1 MTDAMY
7 EIQINL
13 FQKQE
18 VSLIISKTSPTL
30 MTLML
35 FIGLLGELIILGKP
49 LPHSAISFNRNVKL
63 SCKHIQLEMLE
74 RSATRMSKL

>member
-1 MTDAMY
+1 
-7 EIQINL
+7 
-13 FQKQE
+13 
-18 VSLIISKTSPTL
+18 

-63 SCKHIQLEMLE
+63 SCKHKQLEMLE
-74 RSATRMSKL
+74 RSTTRMSKL